1 MNTLSISPSPTTTS
15 PACNNFRT
23 GALSSNAA
31 SQGEVSPSDSNA
43 RVERDTRRLINAAII
58 TAVAMV
64 WFGLRH
70 PVALAM
76 IVCIGGSAVFLVGA
90 ICWNG
95 HRGNAEIGVS
105 DTQGR
110 DGGAL

>member
-1 MNTLSISPSPTTTS
+1 MNTLLIPPPTS
-15 PACNNFRT
+15 PEGTFSQ
-23 GALSSNAA
+23 GAA
-31 SQGEVSPSDSNA
+31 SSHAAPQGEVSSSSDSHH
-43 RVERDTRRLINAAII
+43 RIDRDTRRLINASMI
-58 TAVAMV
+58 TAVAML
-64 WFGLRH
+64 WFGLRY

-76 IVCIGGSAVFLVGA
+76 IVCIGGSSALLIGA

-95 HRGNAEIGVS
+95 HRGDTEIGVS